1 MGYVL
6 ASSSPRRK
14 ELMKKISSVFVIDVS
29 DADES
34 VDPSLSPIEAV
45 NIIARRKG
53 EVVVHRHMDDIV
65 ISADTIVVINN
76 QIIGKPV
83 DEMDAKRI
91 LHLLS
96 GNMHFVYTSYCI
108 FYKGQVYQN
117 TVSSSVYFNKL
128 DDKLIDDYVATKSP
142 LDKAGA
148 YGVQDNEKYPI
159 VNRIEGSLTNVIGFP
174 VEDII
179 EDLKKLELL

>member
-29 DADES
+29 NVDET
-34 VDPSLSPIEAV
+34 VDPSLSPKEAV
-45 NIIARRKG
+45 KEISLRKG
-53 EVVVHRHMDDIV
+53 QAVLNRHKDDIV
-65 ISADTIVVINN
+65 ISADTIVVIDG
-76 QIIGKPV
+76 QIIGKPH
-83 DEMDAKRI
+83 DEKDAKRI
-91 LHLLS
+91 LNLLS
-96 GNMHFVYTSYCI
+96 GRKHYVYTSYCI

-117 TVSSSVYFNKL
+117 TVGSSVYFNVL
-128 DDKLIDDYVATKSP
+128 SQKLIDDYVATKSP

-148 YGVQDNEKYPI
+148 YGVQDNEMYPI
-159 VNRIEGSLTNVIGFP
+159 VSHIEGSLSNVIGFP